1 MSSTPIIRQIAWI
14 SLIPQLALMALLI
27 GIAYFFFPEYA
38 LMYGASAYLFI
49 SIILKTQISKA
60 HRQGIV
66 FIHKKQYK
74 NAIIRFEESYA
85 FFKKYPWVDKYRYI
99 TVLSASKIPFGEMA
113 LNNIAFSYGQLG
125 NRKKARAYYK
135 QTLAEYPNSEIAQVA
150 LNLLNAK

>member
-1 MSSTPIIRQIAWI
+1 MLIKPPLPHVGVICTTNAEAKRYWFLHRCSCKYFNRQPREILDI
-14 SLIPQLALMALLI
+14 HESLDL
-27 GIAYFFFPEYA
+27 
-38 LMYGASAYLFI
+38 
-49 SIILKTQISKA
+49 
-60 HRQGIV
+60 
-66 FIHKKQYK
+66 QYVGH
-74 NAIIRFEESYA
+74 AAEHCLCARIIRFEESYA